1 MQSRQKRNCLSANAL
16 ASMIGSHFQ
25 KLDEPSLTLSWD
37 SYVGVLE
44 GLIKYHRTSHFVLS
58 KPE

>member
-1 MQSRQKRNCLSANAL
+1 MQSRQKRNRLRANAL

-44 GLIKYHRTSHFVLS
+44 GLI
-58 KPE
+58 